1 MKAVSCAVFLFCLGL
16 PSTLF
21 AVGFAHNE
29 TFIVY
34 APDQALADQVL
45 AKAQEFR
52 KAEAK
57 DLLGVELEPRAGRTI
72 ITVEV
77 SATEDSGFTWPIDHP
92 DRKFHSTWLTT
103 SRERAA
109 GSTLR
114 HEIRHIVL
122 NTRFPDRLPAWI
134 EEGLASRSDDGERQR
149 VWRETAAAFSQ
160 SAWPDIHTLVE
171 AKSIHSTDRATYG
184 ASTSLVNYLLTRGD
198 MPKLLQ
204 FATMGKKSG
213 WDSALDQCY
222 GIRSLRE
229 FESQWHAWV
238 GQEGA
243 LHEHARVS
251 AHLENEV
258 RQQGSPQEL

>member
-1 MKAVSCAVFLFCLGL
+1 MKAISYVVVLFCLGL

-21 AVGFAHNE
+21 AVGFAHDE

-34 APDQALADQVL
+34 APDQPLADQVL
-45 AKAQEFR
+45 AKAREFR

-57 DLLGVELEPRAGRTI
+57 DLLGTALEPSAGRTI

-92 DRKFHSTWLTT
+92 DRKFHNMWLTT

-114 HEIRHIVL
+114 HEIRHVVL
-122 NTRFPDRLPAWI
+122 NTRFPDRLPLWI
-134 EEGLASRSDDGERQR
+134 EEGLASRSDDIQRQR
-149 VWRETAAAFSQ
+149 TWRETAAAFSQ
-160 SAWPDIHTLVE
+160 SGWPDIQSLMEV
-171 AKSIHSTDRATYG
+171 KSIHSTDQTTYG

-198 MPKLLQ
+198 VSKLLQ
-204 FATMGKKSG
+204 FAAMGKNSG
-213 WDSALDQCY
+213 WKSALDQCY
-222 GIRSLRE
+222 GIRSLDE

-243 LHEHARVS
+243 LDEHALAPSPIRNN
-251 AHLENEV
+251 AQH
-258 RQQGSPQEL
+258 QGGPQEL